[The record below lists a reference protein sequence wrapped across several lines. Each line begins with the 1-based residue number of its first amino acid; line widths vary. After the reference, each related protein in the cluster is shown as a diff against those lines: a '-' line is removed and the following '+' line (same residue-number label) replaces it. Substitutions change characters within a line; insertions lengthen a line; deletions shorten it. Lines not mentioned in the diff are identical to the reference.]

1 MRSGLYRAFYKKI
14 FVQINLLLGLPVHW
28 TNHLIKGVIKIWLG
42 LTIEILVDV
51 ELLSLLQATQ
61 VIRAPMILAMLWK
74 IGAARF
80 IEVFLSV
87 VHGIY

>member
-1 MRSGLYRAFYKKI
+1 MRSGLYRAFYKEI
-14 FVQINLLLGLPVHW
+14 FVQINLLLGLSVHW

-42 LTIEILVDV
+42 LTIEILVEV

-80 IEVFLSV
+80 IEVLLSV